1 MQIINISGLAR
12 GSSALVVWPLVDG
25 TGAPLAGVTSA
36 RLTVN
41 GSPQLVLTLGAGLSF
56 AAGELSADLTAE
68 RTAALRSPVPYEL
81 WVQIGADKLAAVGG
95 VLEFTN
101 TFGGV

>member
-25 TGAPLAGVTSA
+25 TGAALSGVTSA
-36 RLTVN
+36 RLTIN
-41 GSPQLVLTLGAGLSF
+41 AAAPLVLTLGAGLSY
-56 AAGELSADLTAE
+56 AGGDLSAELTAE

-81 WVQIGADKLAAVGG
+81 WVQIGVDKLAAVGG
-95 VLEFTN
+95 TLEFIN